1 MYSMVHSKVDENFPT
16 TRSRGNGSGLK
27 VDYGAELNSAPHTT
41 FRFQFGVQEG
51 CFVKLILIF
60 RVYTEILRI
69 SDHYR
74 SKVV

>member
-1 MYSMVHSKVDENFPT
+1 MVLSKVDENFG
-16 TRSRGNGSGLK
+16 SRPSRDVLSRE
-27 VDYGAELNSAPHTT
+27 VDVLDSFAPNESHTV

-51 CFVKLILIF
+51 CFVKLMLIF

-69 SDHYR
+69 SVHYR